1 VRAAGI
7 DIGSRTV
14 KLVAVEAGGAIVHE
28 RVEEATFDPL
38 KVCARLVAEISVD
51 AIVATGYG
59 RHLFQRLAPGAEPI
73 TEIKAAAIGAR
84 AVMPGCRA
92 LVDVGGQDTK
102 VVALEPDGR
111 VLKFAMNDRCAAG
124 TGRFLEVM
132 AAALAFTPA
141 EFVSAALAA
150 KRAERSSS
158 MCAVFAESEVVSLVA
173 RGALRDEI
181 ALGIHLAIASRTA
194 GLAGTVPL
202 EGDVLFVGGGA
213 LNACLARELGRALK
227 LPLVVPRSPQTVA
240 AYGAALHAIGSL
252 TWAAERTGRKAK

>member
-1 VRAAGI
+1 MRAAGI

-14 KLVAVEAGGAIVHE
+14 KLVAVDAGGEIAHE

-38 KVCARLVAEISVD
+38 KVFARLVAEISV
-51 AIVATGYG
+51 ARIVSTGYG

-73 TEIKAAAIGAR
+73 TEIKAASIGAR
-84 AVMPGCRA
+84 AVLPGCRA

-102 VVALEPDGR
+102 AVALDPDGR
-111 VLKFAMNDRCAAG
+111 VLKFAMHDRCAAG

-132 AAALAFTPA
+132 ATALAFTPA
-141 EFVSAALAA
+141 EFVAAALAA
-150 KRAERSSS
+150 KRAEKLST
-158 MCAVFAESEVVSLVA
+158 MCTVFAESEVISLVA

-181 ALGIHLAIASRTA
+181 ALGIHQAIASRTA

-213 LNACLARELGRALK
+213 LNACLIRETGAALK
-227 LPLVVPRSPQTVA
+227 RSLVVPRSPQTVA
-240 AYGAALHAIGSL
+240 AYGAALHGLHSGG
-252 TWAAERTGRKAK
+252 EK